1 MRLKLLLSLTFLF
14 TGAFSFAQK
23 IGTWETHFSYV
34 SEIDTI
40 VEAGDKIYV
49 LTDGKLYGYYPE
61 DDHLEIYVKADRG
74 NSDIVVVGYNEK
86 NDALLIYR
94 SNYEIDILYSNG
106 GIVSIPYLKDATQ
119 NINKTIREI
128 YCVDDFAYFSAA
140 FGVLVINVA
149 KEEIKEVGLFN
160 KDFHSTCIFEGYLYG
175 ATQDGVKRIK
185 LTDNML
191 DFSNWETFDVS
202 SKSDQKDFR
211 DANVFKIF
219 QFNDKLCFHVLQEEN
234 GQEAKRVYSLDGESN
249 RLSVIDGYA
258 VMGLDYVS
266 NDKIISSRWGQV
278 IVYERDQSYYFRIP
292 VNAKG
297 LNQSVIPKKGTTDEF
312 WAGIPGHSLNQIK
325 RLEESY
331 ETIKDQI
338 APSGPWNNTPFYTTH
353 DGTRLLVTGGGYAA
367 SRFDT
372 PGYLSTYKNG
382 KWSLF
387 DKSEVDSKLG
397 VNARDY
403 NSVIT
408 DPLDRTRMFVSSWGG
423 GLYEFKDDK
432 PKTVHTPSS
441 TGGVLEDIY
450 DGRYGDTFIRL
461 GNMAFD
467 KSGNLWVTNALVKSP
482 IKILMKD
489 GTWGK
494 ASHAEIAI
502 LDPDEIE
509 SDPKATSARGIMIDR
524 YNRKWIFSQFKN
536 PYLFILD
543 DSGTPTSSADD
554 KKKYTDSFV
563 DQDNKTVNATI
574 FYDVKEDLTGNIWVA
589 TDAGPFVVYGASN
602 ILTRSLIFNKIKI
615 PRNDGTN
622 NVDILLEGT
631 EIKALA
637 IDGANRKWLG
647 TPYGAY
653 LISANGQETIHHF
666 NIDNSPMPSNDVIS
680 LSIDPDN
687 GTVYIGTSKGLV
699 SYVSDAITGK
709 SDYSNV
715 YAFPNPVRPDYEGV
729 ITITGLQSDSNIKI
743 TDVKGNILKQGPS
756 LGGQYVWDGR
766 NPSGTKVD
774 TGVYLVFGATADG
787 KSGVVTKILVVN

>member
-14 TGAFSFAQK
+14 TGVFSFAQK

-40 VEAGDKIYV
+40 VEAGNKIYV

-61 DDHLEIYVKADRG
+61 DDHLETYVKGDRG
-74 NSDIVVVGYNEK
+74 NSDILVVGYNEK
-86 NDALLIYR
+86 NDALIIYR

-106 GIVSIPYLKDATQ
+106 SFVSIPYLKDATQ

-128 YCVDDFAYFSAA
+128 YCVDDFAYFSAV
-140 FGVLVINVA
+140 FGVLVLNVA

-160 KDFHSTCIFEGYLYG
+160 KDFHSTCIFEDYLYG

-185 LTDNML
+185 LTGNMQ
-191 DFSNWETFDVS
+191 DFNNWEVFEVS
-202 SKSDQKDFR
+202 SKSEQKDFK

-219 QFNDKLCFHVLQEEN
+219 QFRDQLCFHVLQEEN
-234 GQEAKRVYSLDGESN
+234 GVEVKRIYSLDGESN
-249 RLSVIDGYA
+249 QLSVIDGYA

-278 IVYERDQSYYFRIP
+278 IVFERDQNYYFRIP
-292 VNAKG
+292 VNPNG
-297 LNQSVIPKKGTTDEF
+297 LNQAVMPKKGTTDEF
-312 WAGIPGHSLNQIK
+312 WAGIYGHSLSQIK
-325 RLEESY
+325 RLEMSY
-331 ETIKDQI
+331 EMIKDQI
-338 APSGPWNNTPFYTTH
+338 APSGPWNNTPFYMTH
-353 DGTRLLVTGGGYAA
+353 DGDRLLVTGGGYAA
-367 SRFDT
+367 NRFDN

-387 DKSEVDSKLG
+387 DKNEVDSKFG
-397 VNARDY
+397 VNAKDY

-408 DPLDRTRMFVSSWGG
+408 DPSDKTRVFVSSWGD
-423 GLYEFKDDK
+423 GLYEFKDDA
-432 PKTVHTPSS
+432 PKAIYTAANT
-441 TGGVLEDIY
+441 GVLEDIY
-450 DGRYGDTFIRL
+450 GGSTDRGLVRL
-461 GNMAFD
+461 GGMAFD
-467 KSGNLWVTNALVKSP
+467 KSGNLWVTNALVRSP

-489 GTWGK
+489 GTWGE
-494 ASHAEIAI
+494 AYHSEIATTN
-502 LDPDEIE
+502 PNQIE
-509 SDPKATSARGIMIDR
+509 DDPKATTARGIMIDR
-524 YNRKWIFSQFKN
+524 YNRKWIYTQFKT

-543 DSGTPTSSADD
+543 DNGTPTSSADD
-554 KKKYTDSFV
+554 KKKYVDSFV
-563 DQDNKTVNATI
+563 DQDNKTVNAEI
-574 FYDVKEDLTGNIWVA
+574 LYDVKEDLTGNVWVA
-589 TDAGPFVVYGASN
+589 TNVGPFVIYGSSN
-602 ILTRSLIFNKIKI
+602 ILTRNLVLNKIKI

-647 TPYGAY
+647 TPYGVY
-653 LISANGQETIHHF
+653 LISTNGQETIHHF
-666 NIDNSPMPSNDVIS
+666 NIDNSPMPSNNVIS
-680 LSIDPDN
+680 LSVDPDN
-687 GTVYIGTSKGLV
+687 GTVYIGTDKGLV

-715 YAFPNPVRPDYEGV
+715 YAFPNPVRPEHEGV
-729 ITITGLQSDSNIKI
+729 ITITGLQADSNVKI